1 MVFSESAQT
10 AYHHITKLGSKKL
23 SEFVEKTG
31 PIEIP
36 MRYGDDYLIGLSRI
50 VVGQQLS
57 NQAARSIW
65 ERLSTRY
72 PRRSDLLDALRN
84 PETSDTGLSASKRR
98 TLSELTFL
106 GDDWICAIANKC
118 ESERR
123 EALLAIWGLGPWSV
137 AMWELFVL
145 QSTDQWSDKDLILNR
160 MSQNFAADAEIE
172 RNEFIAKAAPFRSYF
187 ALYCWRFNDVQRTT
201 E

>member
-1 MVFSESAQT
+1 MVFSESAQN

-23 SEFVEKTG
+23 SEFVEFTG

-36 MRYGDDYLIGLSRI
+36 TRYGDDYLLGLARI

-65 ERLSTRY
+65 ERLSSRY
-72 PRRSDLLDALRN
+72 PGRSALLDALRSL
-84 PETSDTGLSASKRR
+84 ETLDTGLSASKRR
-98 TLSELTFL
+98 TLSEIMHL
-106 GDDWICAIANKC
+106 GDAWILDVSNQH
-118 ESERR
+118 ESQRQQ
-123 EALLAIWGLGPWSV
+123 ALLAIWGLGPWSV

-160 MSQNFAADAEIE
+160 VSEIFSQDARIDRRDFI
-172 RNEFIAKAAPFRSYF
+172 RNGAPFRSYL
-187 ALYCWRFNDVQRTT
+187 ALYCWRFNDAQRAAK
-201 E
+201 

>member
-1 MVFSESAQT
+1 MVFSDSAQN
-10 AYHHITKLGSKKL
+10 AFHHITKLGSKKL
-23 SEFVEKTG
+23 SEFVEMTG

-36 MRYGDDYLIGLSRI
+36 KRYGDDYLIGLSRI

-65 ERLSTRY
+65 ERLSKRY
-72 PRRSDLLDALRN
+72 SDRSELLNALRN

-98 TLSELTFL
+98 TLRELTHR
-106 GDDWICAIANKC
+106 GDNWICKVANKR

-160 MSQNFAADAEIE
+160 MSENFAADAKVD
-172 RNEFIAKAAPFRSYF
+172 RNDFIVKAAPFRSYL
-187 ALYCWRFNDVQRTT
+187 ALYCWRFNDAQRTV
-201 E
+201 

>member
-1 MVFSESAQT
+1 MVFSESAQN

-23 SEFVEKTG
+23 SEFVEFTG

-36 MRYGDDYLIGLSRI
+36 ARYGDDYLLGLARI

-65 ERLSTRY
+65 ERLSSRY
-72 PRRSDLLDALRN
+72 PGRSALLDALRSL
-84 PETSDTGLSASKRR
+84 ETLDTGLSASKRR
-98 TLSELTFL
+98 TLSEIMHL
-106 GDDWICAIANKC
+106 GDEWILDVSNQH
-118 ESERR
+118 ESQRQQ
-123 EALLAIWGLGPWSV
+123 ALLAIWGLGPWSV

-160 MSQNFAADAEIE
+160 VSEIFSRDARIDRRDFI
-172 RNEFIAKAAPFRSYF
+172 RNGAPFRSYL
-187 ALYCWRFNDVQRTT
+187 ALYCWRFNDAQRAAK
-201 E
+201 